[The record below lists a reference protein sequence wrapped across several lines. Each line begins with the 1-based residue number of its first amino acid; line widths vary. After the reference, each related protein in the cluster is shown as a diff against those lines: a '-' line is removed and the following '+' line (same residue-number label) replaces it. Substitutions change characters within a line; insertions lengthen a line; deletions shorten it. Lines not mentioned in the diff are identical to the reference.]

1 MTVIVNPFDAGGFT
15 LAEMSAAIQ
24 MLPNPY
30 GRVGQLIGDSA
41 VDRAHLLDQLAHVLR
56 AGTGSCSCTASSSTA

>member
-30 GRVGQLIGDSA
+30 GRVGQLGCLHPSPFPSA
-41 VDRAHLLDQLAHVLR
+41 
-56 AGTGSCSCTASSSTA
+56 TSPSSPSR

>member
-30 GRVGQLIGDSA
+30 GRVGQLGLFAPEPISQRNVTIESIDGE
-41 VDRAHLLDQLAHVLR
+41 
-56 AGTGSCSCTASSSTA
+56 